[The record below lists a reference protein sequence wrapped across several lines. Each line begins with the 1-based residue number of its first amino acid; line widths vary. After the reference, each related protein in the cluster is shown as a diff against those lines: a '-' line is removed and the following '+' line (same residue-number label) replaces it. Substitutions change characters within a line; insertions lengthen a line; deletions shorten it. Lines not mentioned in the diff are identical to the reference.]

1 MMYTPSLIWMARTL
15 SGIAMIE
22 YFLLVITDFINS
34 VMIEF
39 IFLTMNSMTPNQALE
54 ILKQY
59 NDWRRD
65 ENMPN
70 SREMPDPT
78 EIGKAIDVA
87 IRVLE
92 AREMETIDNI

>member
-1 MMYTPSLIWMARTL
+1 
-15 SGIAMIE
+15 
-22 YFLLVITDFINS
+22 
-34 VMIEF
+34 
-39 IFLTMNSMTPNQALE
+39 MTTKQAIE

-59 NDWRRD
+59 NAWRRD
-65 ENMPN
+65 EAIPNSHEMPN
-70 SREMPDPT
+70 PT

>member
-1 MMYTPSLIWMARTL
+1 
-15 SGIAMIE
+15 
-22 YFLLVITDFINS
+22 
-34 VMIEF
+34 
-39 IFLTMNSMTPNQALE
+39 MTPKQALA

-59 NDWRRD
+59 NAWRRD
-65 ENMPN
+65 EAIPCSIEMPN
-70 SREMPDPT
+70 PN

>member
-1 MMYTPSLIWMARTL
+1 
-15 SGIAMIE
+15 
-22 YFLLVITDFINS
+22 
-34 VMIEF
+34 
-39 IFLTMNSMTPNQALE
+39 MTTQKALA

-59 NDWRRD
+59 NAWRRD
-65 ENMPN
+65 EAIPNSIEMPN
-70 SREMPDPT
+70 PT

>member
-1 MMYTPSLIWMARTL
+1 
-15 SGIAMIE
+15 
-22 YFLLVITDFINS
+22 
-34 VMIEF
+34 
-39 IFLTMNSMTPNQALE
+39 MTPTQALA

-59 NDWRRD
+59 NAWRRD
-65 ENMPN
+65 ENIPN
-70 SREMPDPT
+70 SHDMPDPT